1 MNLVKTGCTVKCVF
15 FLQIPAALVYGENDA
30 RMRDSVEKIMS
41 TIPNSQLFMLKGAGH
56 AAYLDKPEEWLK
68 ILYVFLPAAF
78 K

>member
-1 MNLVKTGCTVKCVF
+1 M
-15 FLQIPAALVYGENDA
+15 YGENDA

-56 AAYLDKPEEWLK
+56 AAYIDKPEEWLK